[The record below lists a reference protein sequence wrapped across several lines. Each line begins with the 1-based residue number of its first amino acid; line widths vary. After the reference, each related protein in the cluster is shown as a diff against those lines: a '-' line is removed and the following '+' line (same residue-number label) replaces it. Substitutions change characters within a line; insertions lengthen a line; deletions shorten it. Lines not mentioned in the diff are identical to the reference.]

1 MRVNLSAGDSL
12 TLQVHVSFN
21 GRPLKKWPLDR
32 PLMNIGR
39 APDNEIQL
47 DAQVVSRRH
56 AALEKAGPGW
66 QLRDLGTVN
75 GTYLNGA
82 RIEGTAPLKEG
93 DTIQIGSF
101 SMVVGD
107 DQNITH
113 VAPMKKAADRK
124 SGEGWIATK
133 GERVTHEDRAARE
146 RSATERAYLTLNS
159 GPPRVIEK
167 DVYQVGKDA
176 ACDLRLEGVFAPRKL
191 ALIVRGHG
199 GWKLVN
205 VTTDGKRVERNGA
218 AVSDQTW
225 LDDGD
230 RLLLLDTEAVFHE
243 GSP

>member
-1 MRVNLSAGDSL
+1 MG
-12 TLQVHVSFN
+12 LQVHVSFN

-39 APDNEIQL
+39 SPDNEIQL

-56 AALEKAGPGW
+56 AALEQAGAGW
-66 QLRDLGTVN
+66 QLRDHGTVN

-82 RIEGTAPLKEG
+82 RLEGTSPLKEG

-101 SMVVGD
+101 ALVVSD
-107 DQNITH
+107 DQYATH
-113 VAPMKKAADRK
+113 VGGPLKKPDKRG
-124 SGEGWIATK
+124 SGEGWVAVAA
-133 GERVTHEDRAARE
+133 GERVTHEDREARE
-146 RSATERAYLTLNS
+146 RSATARAYLTLNS
-159 GPPRVIEK
+159 GPPRTIEK

-205 VTTDGKRVERNGA
+205 VTTDGKRVERNGSP
-218 AVSDQTW
+218 VPDQSW

-230 RLLLLDTEAVFHE
+230 RLLLLDTEVVFHE